1 MKQFKVYKHIENT
14 WIVMCKSELFEDESS
29 VWTGYFNSVEKAQKF
44 CDWLN
49 NDRKT
54 KWKEAQKELLEKI
67 RIEYLTKV
75 NGELRYKELIKSLS
89 LENIKK

>member
-1 MKQFKVYKHIENT
+1 MNKKIFEIAGKNT
-14 WIVMCKSELFEDESS
+14 SELAKL
-29 VWTGYFNSVEKAQKF
+29 TL
-44 CDWLN
+44 C
-49 NDRKT
+49 
-54 KWKEAQKELLEKI
+54 WKEAQKELLEKI